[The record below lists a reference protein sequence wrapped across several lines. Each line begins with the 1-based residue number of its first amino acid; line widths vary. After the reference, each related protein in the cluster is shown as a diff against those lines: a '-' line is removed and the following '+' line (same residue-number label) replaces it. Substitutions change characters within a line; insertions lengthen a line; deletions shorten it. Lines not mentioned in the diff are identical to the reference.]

1 LHVVG
6 WHERYGV
13 FDTLRMQT
21 PPIDSLGKLRR
32 ALDDDL
38 FRIRPGIF
46 WVDFGGATA
55 FAWIAFWLTLPRFSP
70 GLPERI
76 LWFALSSLG
85 FYRALIF
92 IHELAHTRSEKLR
105 TFRLVWNIFCG
116 SMFFLPE
123 FTYSIHRSHHLTA
136 TFSTSDDPEY
146 LPLAYQKP
154 LELVAPFLILAFG
167 PLAMMLRF
175 LVAAPLSWA
184 IGGRFREWLLSYA
197 SSFKMNPKFKWKDIS
212 AEDRRLAVVQEIGC
226 LLWWSSFITFAFL
239 IREPRII
246 LHWYI
251 VTYVIL
257 TVNLV
262 RAIAAHG
269 YANGEGERVTHEEQ
283 LLDSITI
290 TGFSP
295 MALVLAP
302 VGMRYHS
309 LHHLFPTLPYY
320 SMRKAH
326 NRLLSVLPHD
336 HIYRKTLT
344 PSIGAA
350 LLAFL
355 KTLRANQT

>member
-1 LHVVG
+1 
-6 WHERYGV
+6 
-13 FDTLRMQT
+13 
-21 PPIDSLGKLRR
+21 LG
-32 ALDDDL
+32 
-38 FRIRPGIF
+38 G
-46 WVDFGGATA
+46 FGSATA

-76 LWFALSSLG
+76 FWFAFSILG

-92 IHELAHTRSEKLR
+92 VHELAHTRSEKLR
-105 TFRLVWNIFCG
+105 TFLLDWNFFCG

-146 LPLAYQKP
+146 LPLALQKP
-154 LELVAPFLILAFG
+154 VELLAPFDDASLAG
-167 PLAMMLRF
+167 
-175 LVAAPLSWA
+175 
-184 IGGRFREWLLSYA
+184 
-197 SSFKMNPKFKWKDIS
+197 SS
-212 AEDRRLAVVQEIGC
+212 GC
-226 LLWWSSFITFAFL
+226 LLWWSSFIAFAVL
-239 IREPRII
+239 IGEPRII

-251 VTYVIL
+251 VTYFIL

-269 YANGEGERVTHEEQ
+269 YTNGQGERVTHEEQ

-320 SMRKAH
+320 SLRKAH
-326 NRLLSVLPHD
+326 NRLVSVLP
-336 HIYRKTLT
+336 RGL
-344 PSIGAA
+344 PEPGV
-350 LLAFL
+350 
-355 KTLRANQT
+355 RQT